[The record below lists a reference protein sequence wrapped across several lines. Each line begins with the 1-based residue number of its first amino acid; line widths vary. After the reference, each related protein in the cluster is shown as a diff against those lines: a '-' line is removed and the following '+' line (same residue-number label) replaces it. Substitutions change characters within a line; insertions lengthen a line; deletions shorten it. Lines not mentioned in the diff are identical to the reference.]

1 MTRFFK
7 FSVVLLVLLHLLP
20 AEASGQKVTD
30 VAYFSDG
37 NRIVLTYN
45 ISKSW
50 IQLPH
55 FLRRK
60 VWILPALDAPR
71 VRLNFD
77 TIKSVTGDVGLLER
91 PRPGAKIM
99 VWDFSKDM
107 DHLPP
112 DSRLTAKLI
121 TNRIMRNRT
130 YTRYY
135 VPGWSGSIQAPFG
148 ISFAKYGLMGWY
160 AGASVSNWP
169 RSDVVKS
176 DLGSYKPPCD
186 NCTFRFDP
194 DSERDNF
201 DVAIG
206 INRKIT
212 KWNYLVFG
220 IGLHGRAAV
229 YEAGYFNDNSQLI
242 GTQWVS
248 PDKVTFWAAELGITH
263 RFNRFFAEARVGL
276 PINANWKYV
285 FPSFSLGYA
294 FATKQVKRF

>member
-1 MTRFFK
+1 MTCFFK
-7 FSVVLLVLLHLLP
+7 FSVASFFLSILLL
-20 AEASGQKVTD
+20 AEAQGQKVTD

-60 VWILPALDAPR
+60 VWILPALDMPGS
-71 VRLNFD
+71 RLNFD
-77 TIKSVTGDVGLLER
+77 TIKSVTGDAGLLER

-99 VWDFSKDM
+99 VWDFSKDLNQ
-107 DHLPP
+107 LPP
-112 DSRLTAKLI
+112 GSRLTAKLI

-135 VPGWSGSIQAPFG
+135 VPGWSGSPQAPFG

-160 AGASVSNWP
+160 VGASVRTWP
-169 RSDVVKS
+169 RPGVVAS
-176 DLGSYKPPCD
+176 SLGSYKPPCD
-186 NCTFRFDP
+186 NCTFQFDP

-212 KWNYLVFG
+212 KWNYISFG
-220 IGLHGRAAV
+220 LGLHRRSEV
-229 YEAGYFNDNSQLI
+229 YKATYFNDSFQEI
-242 GTQWVS
+242 GSQWVS
-248 PDKVTFWAAELGITH
+248 PDKITFWAAELGVAH
-263 RFNRFFAEARVGL
+263 RFNRFFVEARVGL
-276 PINANWKYV
+276 PVTTNWTYV

-294 FATKQVKRF
+294 IATKQVKRF

>member
-7 FSVVLLVLLHLLP
+7 FSATSLLLIVLVL
-20 AEASGQKVTD
+20 AEARGQKVTD

-60 VWILPALDAPR
+60 VWILPALDVPGKP
-71 VRLNFD
+71 LDFD
-77 TIKSVTGDVGLLER
+77 TMKHVTGDVGQLER
-91 PRPGAKIM
+91 PRPGSKIM
-99 VWDFSKDM
+99 VWDFSKDLAQ
-107 DHLPP
+107 LPP

-135 VPGWSGSIQAPFG
+135 VPGWSGTPQAPFG

-160 AGASVSNWP
+160 AGASVHTWP
-169 RSDVVKS
+169 RSGVVAS
-176 DLGSYKPPCD
+176 SLASYKPPCN
-186 NCTFRFDP
+186 NCTVQFDP
-194 DSERDNF
+194 DSKRDNF

-212 KWNYLVFG
+212 KWNYLAFG
-220 IGLHGRAAV
+220 VGLHGREEV
-229 YEAGYFNDNSQLI
+229 YKATYFNSSSQEI
-242 GTQWVS
+242 GSQWVS
-248 PDKVTFWAAELGITH
+248 PERVTFWAGELGITH
-263 RFNRFFAEARVGL
+263 RFSRFFVEARVGL

-285 FPSFSLGYA
+285 FPAFSLGYA
-294 FATKQVKRF
+294 IATRQVKRF